1 MLSGWNN
8 RFLAWKSLNR
18 GPGTTALNSVNCNS
32 LREPSSMLATLG
44 MQGRG
49 LGGCP
54 RSVPPKSTLRLG
66 SESKECTRRCSHQAL
81 IRSASNTEEKQAN
94 VGCFTEVI
102 AMDSAE
108 STPLVLRW
116 VESGQHTLA
125 LSHQRVKESRTLI
138 YQLLWV
144 HEFKVMPG
152 VFNSLPLCINPMW
165 GSGP

>member
-1 MLSGWNN
+1 ME
-8 RFLAWKSLNR
+8 KSKQ
-18 GPGTTALNSVNCNS
+18 GPRDDCPQLCQLHS
-32 LREPSSMLATLG
+32 LREPSSMLAALG

-54 RSVPPKSTLRLG
+54 RSVSPKSTLRLG
-66 SESKECTRRCSHQAL
+66 SESKECTRRCSQQAL
-81 IRSASNTEEKQAN
+81 IRSASKTEEKQAN

-108 STPLVLRW
+108 SSPLVLRW

-125 LSHQRVKESRTLI
+125 LSHPQVKESRTLI
-138 YQLLWV
+138 CQLLWV

-152 VFNSLPLCINPMW
+152 LFNSLLLCINPMW